1 MADRV
6 FLTPEEVVSTW
17 GNDFASFAVDKNIR
31 FTADEIGF
39 KLSRP
44 MNTGEGKDITELFVH
59 DPNVSELKETD
70 AVPGEIAKSAIL
82 LRVLAGVPQSAI
94 NKMRGRDFL
103 RINAVMSV
111 FFSDSPVT
119 GETPSAT

>member
-1 MADRV
+1 MDDRV
-6 FLTPEEVVSTW
+6 FLNPEEVVETW
-17 GNDFASFAVDKNIR
+17 GKDFATFTTDKNIR

-39 KLSRP
+39 TLSRP
-44 MNTGEGKDITELFVH
+44 MNIGEGKDITELFVH

-103 RINAVMSV
+103 RINSVMSV
-111 FFSDSPVT
+111 FFADSPAT
-119 GETPSAT
+119 GETPSVI